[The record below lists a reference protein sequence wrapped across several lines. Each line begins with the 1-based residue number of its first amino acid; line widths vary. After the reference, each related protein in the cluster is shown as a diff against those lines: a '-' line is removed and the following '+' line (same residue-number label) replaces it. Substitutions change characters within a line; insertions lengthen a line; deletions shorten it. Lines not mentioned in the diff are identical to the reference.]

1 MHVNE
6 DYDVD
11 EETDH
16 PRLLA
21 WQTLPATPP
30 LKALCLE
37 IKRDNDCWGKHKNMK
52 MFVAFVVSLRMMAT
66 SYDEYAAGED
76 ASAKDHESEACLAL
90 LCSPSSEQWWQP
102 GRRQCHPRQP
112 CRQQH
117 Q

>member
-1 MHVNE
+1 MLVNE

-11 EETDH
+11 KETDH
-16 PRLLA
+16 PGLLT

-37 IKRDNDCWGKHKNMK
+37 IKKDNDCWRKHKNVK
-52 MFVAFVVSLRMMAT
+52 MFLVLMVSMRTMAT
-66 SYDEYAAGED
+66 SYDEDAACED
-76 ASAKDHESEACLAL
+76 AKDHESEAYLAL
-90 LCSPSSEQWWQP
+90 LCSPSSEQWWRP